1 MDTHYLTCKLCG
13 ETLEE
18 EPHDFTTE
26 GAQEATCTEDGY
38 TGDKTCTVCGRVE
51 QGSVIPSQGHTYENG
66 VCTECGAPEP
76 GHEACDHK
84 LTHHDAVAA
93 TCVAEGSVE
102 YWQCSECGKRFDSED
117 ATNELAEDEIT
128 TPVDPDAHSVSDIW
142 RADEDG
148 HWHFCELCDKPF
160 DEQAHDYVLEDA
172 QEPTCTEE
180 GYTADQV
187 CSACDW
193 VILGTTIPAIDH
205 SFTTYVSN
213 NDATCTEDG
222 TETATCDNGCGE
234 TDTRTVAGSAKG
246 HTFENGVCTACGAE
260 DPDYVPPE
268 QAPADE
274 DSADENPADKG
285 DAIPATGDASLLLA
299 AASVLLGGSTVA
311 AGVFMRRKR

>member
-1 MDTHYLTCKLCG
+1 MDTHYLTCRLCG

-38 TGDKTCTVCGRVE
+38 TGDKTCTVCGREE

-66 VCTECGAPEP
+66 VCTECGAPDP
-76 GHEACDHK
+76 GYEECDHK
-84 LTHHDAVAA
+84 LTHHDAVTA

-102 YWQCSECGKRFDSED
+102 YWQCSECGKRFDSEE

-148 HWHFCELCDKPF
+148 HWHFCELCGKHF

-180 GYTADQV
+180 GYTGDQV
-187 CSACDW
+187 CSACYW
-193 VILGTTIPAIDH
+193 AILGTAIPTIDH
-205 SFTTYVSN
+205 NFV
-213 NDATCTEDG
+213 D
-222 TETATCDNGCGE
+222 
-234 TDTRTVAGSAKG
+234 
-246 HTFENGVCTACGAE
+246 GVCTECGAE
-260 DPDYVPPE
+260 DPDYVNPGGIENPSTGE
-268 QAPADE
+268 EPGDE
-274 DSADENPADKG
+274 DPNAGKDPGTDDGNKQPATDEPGDGDLDDPKANANDQTTEPGAKAVQAG
-285 DAIPATGDASLLLA
+285 DADVPLTAVALLLGA
-299 AASVLLGGSTVA
+299 LVLAIASFAL
-311 AGVFMRRKR
+311 RRIRS